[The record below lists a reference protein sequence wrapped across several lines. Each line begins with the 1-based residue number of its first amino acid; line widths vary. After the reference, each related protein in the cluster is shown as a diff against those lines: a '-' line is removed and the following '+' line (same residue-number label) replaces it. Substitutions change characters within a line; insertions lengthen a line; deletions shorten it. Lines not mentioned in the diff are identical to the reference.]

1 MTPASLLKFRAV
13 PPAWL
18 LPAGLVAWAMDSWL
32 PLYGWLAPPW
42 NWALAVPS
50 WLASLALTG
59 RGARGLA
66 RHGTT
71 IYPNGQASALVTD
84 GPYRYSRNPMYL
96 GMALLVLGFALAL
109 GSVGALLG
117 VPVFML
123 AVQWLFILPE
133 EQRLE
138 GLFGEAY
145 RSYCRRVRRWL

>member
-32 PLYGWLAPPW
+32 PLYPWLLPPW
-42 NWALAVPS
+42 NWALAVPA

-66 RHGTT
+66 SHGTT

-133 EQRLE
+133 ERRLE

-145 RSYCRRVRRWL
+145 RGYCRRVRRWL